1 MLADKFRTN
10 TDANKMASNSV
21 LTENDVPGAKFV
33 HPNIEEHTTKAGV
46 CLPQGKD
53 KILLKGKVI
62 NKFASAVWKNCLH
75 YEILAPCVSN
85 LD

>member
-33 HPNIEEHTTKAGV
+33 HPNIEEHTNLQLKRWLKCRGLSTS
-46 CLPQGKD
+46 GKRKD
-53 KILLKGKVI
+53 LI
-62 NKFASAVWKNCLH
+62 
-75 YEILAPCVSN
+75 ER
-85 LD
+85 